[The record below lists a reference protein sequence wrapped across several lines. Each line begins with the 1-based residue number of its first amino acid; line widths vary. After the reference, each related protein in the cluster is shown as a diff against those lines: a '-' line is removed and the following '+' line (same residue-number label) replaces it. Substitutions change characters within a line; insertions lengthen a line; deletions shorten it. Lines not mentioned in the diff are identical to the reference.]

1 MTPAAN
7 SHKSDVIYAN
17 LGSNERAI
25 VDNIHAPFVRRLVI
39 RLVAIKLRLQ
49 FTGWLQYLIPLPIT
63 LVLFLLT
70 GLAYLGGLQT
80 VASVLIWLPLAL
92 SAIILFDIIT
102 CRFRIRLPEPLPKA
116 RTGDDVFMLMRTRRS
131 CRSYQTRALTVEHE
145 QALQASVAARLNE
158 PRLGHAPIRLELV
171 KAPITVWPV
180 VNARQFLVAIA
191 PAKYN
196 RKAILDIG
204 RTLQKIV
211 IDATRMGLGT
221 CWIGPGADQRSVKA
235 HLGERFDDKQDAIIC
250 LCAVGYKSWYTPLF
264 IRVFNAQFHKRMPLS
279 GLFFADDAMTQPL
292 PTDNAPWVAYRRSF
306 ESCQWAP
313 SSYNGQ
319 TTRCVAKQTDNGHRF
334 DFYAATSSRY
344 YAAVATGIWCGNW
357 EMGCR
362 ALGIDGQFQQLTADE
377 HGLTAE
383 DDTPPHH
390 DISWFSA
397 TNPR

>member
-1 MTPAAN
+1 
-7 SHKSDVIYAN
+7 
-17 LGSNERAI
+17 
-25 VDNIHAPFVRRLVI
+25 
-39 RLVAIKLRLQ
+39 
-49 FTGWLQYLIPLPIT
+49 
-63 LVLFLLT
+63 
-70 GLAYLGGLQT
+70 
-80 VASVLIWLPLAL
+80 
-92 SAIILFDIIT
+92 
-102 CRFRIRLPEPLPKA
+102 
-116 RTGDDVFMLMRTRRS
+116 
-131 CRSYQTRALTVEHE
+131 
-145 QALQASVAARLNE
+145 
-158 PRLGHAPIRLELV
+158 V

-204 RTLQKIV
+204 RALQKIV
-211 IDATRMGLGT
+211 IDATRIGLGT
-221 CWIGPGADQRSVKA
+221 CWIGPGADHRSVKA

-264 IRVFNAQFHKRMPLS
+264 IRVFNAQLHKRMPLS
-279 GLFFADDAMTQPL
+279 GLFFTDDAMTQPL
-292 PTDNAPWVAYRRSF
+292 PTDNAPWGAYGRSF